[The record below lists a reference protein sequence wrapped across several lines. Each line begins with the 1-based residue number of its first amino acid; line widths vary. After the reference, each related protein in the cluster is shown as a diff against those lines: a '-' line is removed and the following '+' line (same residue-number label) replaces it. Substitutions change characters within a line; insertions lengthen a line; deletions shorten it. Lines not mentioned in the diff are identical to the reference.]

1 MFYSVLQQVKAST
14 IAIKLKSTVNVDISI
29 SLICKSEVKCQMQ
42 DRKIPFYS
50 RKLHK
55 NCEKN
60 TKLVFYG
67 TLISVIYILK
77 SDDNVTL
84 KDFEYD

>member
-1 MFYSVLQQVKAST
+1 MSNARQKNSFLFKKITQ
-14 IAIKLKSTVNVDISI
+14 KL
-29 SLICKSEVKCQMQ
+29 
-42 DRKIPFYS
+42 RKKYNACF
-50 RKLHK
+50 
-55 NCEKN
+55 
-60 TKLVFYG
+60 FYG

>member
-1 MFYSVLQQVKAST
+1 
-14 IAIKLKSTVNVDISI
+14 
-29 SLICKSEVKCQMQ
+29 MQ